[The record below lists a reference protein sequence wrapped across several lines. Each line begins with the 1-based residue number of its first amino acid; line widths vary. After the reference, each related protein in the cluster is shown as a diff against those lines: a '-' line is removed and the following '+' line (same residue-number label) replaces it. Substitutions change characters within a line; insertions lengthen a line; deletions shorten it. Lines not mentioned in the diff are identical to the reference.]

1 MKNGRF
7 RHFLAPAQPSEAGLF
22 LNNTLPALEQFAAD
36 GQIHGCSDA
45 AAATIIIAPALTG
58 NLGDPIALARLLLR
72 LLDRPPSPAKNVKL
86 ASLQPSL
93 HAHGAEDGGGALR
106 RVVDG
111 GWASA

>member
-1 MKNGRF
+1 M
-7 RHFLAPAQPSEAGLF
+7 APAQSSEAGLF

-36 GQIHGCSDA
+36 EQIHGCSDA

-93 HAHGAEDGGGALR
+93 HAHGAEDGRGALR